1 MNLPIFT
8 ENVNVHQSLPDQPTL
23 TAIELK
29 KKWDEGA
36 SKIKAYI
43 NETLLPALNEQI
55 PEEFEA
61 QRESILNE
69 VNGLLNELKSTY
81 DKKFT
86 SVNDSI
92 SSINGKISN
101 IDTKITNINKD
112 ITNLNNSISSLT
124 SQVNGAVTATTASVT
139 MGSGMNRTYEHTYK
153 VGSVVHSRV
162 EMNTGISGNQT
173 VTLFTL
179 PSGYRPSSNRK
190 STTLWSNGDFD
201 GRYETTVYTN
211 GAVQISVGQVPPTRI
226 VADINFAI

>member
-36 SKIKAYI
+36 SKIKAFI
-43 NETLLPALNEQI
+43 NETLIPALNEQL
-55 PEEFEA
+55 PEELEA

-69 VNGLLNELKSTY
+69 VNGLLNALKSTY
-81 DKKFT
+81 DTKFT
-86 SVNDSI
+86 TVNNDI
-92 SSINGKISN
+92 NTIKNDINTINGKITS
-101 IDTKITNINKD
+101 I
-112 ITNLNNSISSLT
+112 NNSITTINNNISSLT
-124 SQVNGAVTATTASVT
+124 TKVNNAGTATTASVT
-139 MGSGMNRTYEHTYK
+139 MGTGMNRTYEHTYK
-153 VGSVVHSRV
+153 VGNVVHSHV
-162 EMNTGISGNQT
+162 EINTGISGNQT
-173 VTLFTL
+173 ITIFTL
-179 PSGYRPSSNRK
+179 PSGFRPSSNRK

-201 GRYETTVYTN
+201 GRYETTIYTN

>member
-36 SKIKAYI
+36 SKIKAFI
-43 NETLLPALNEQI
+43 NETLIPALNEQL
-55 PEEFEA
+55 PEELEA

-69 VNGLLNELKSTY
+69 VNGLLNALKSTY
-81 DKKFT
+81 DTKFT
-86 SVNDSI
+86 SVNNSI
-92 SSINGKISN
+92 ATINNNINTINGKITS
-101 IDTKITNINKD
+101 I
-112 ITNLNNSISSLT
+112 NNSITTINNNISSLT
-124 SQVNGAVTATTASVT
+124 TKVNNAGTATTASVT
-139 MGSGMNRTYEHTYK
+139 MGNGMSKIYEHTYK
-153 VGSVVHSRV
+153 IGSVVHSRV

-190 STTLWSNGDFD
+190 STVIWANGDFD
-201 GRYETTVYTN
+201 GRYNATIYTN
-211 GAVQISVGQVPPTRI
+211 GEVQISVGQVPPTSI
-226 VADINFAI
+226 VADVNFAI

>member
-23 TAIELK
+23 TATELK

-36 SKIKAYI
+36 SKIKAFI
-43 NETLLPALNEQI
+43 NETLIPALNEQLS
-55 PEEFEA
+55 EELEA

-69 VNGLLNELKSTY
+69 VNGLLNALKSTY
-81 DKKFT
+81 DTKFT
-86 SVNDSI
+86 SVNNSI
-92 SSINGKISN
+92 TTIN
-101 IDTKITNINKD
+101 
-112 ITNLNNSISSLT
+112 NNISSLT
-124 SQVNGAVTATTASVT
+124 TKVNNAGTATTASVT
-139 MGSGMNRTYEHTYK
+139 MGSEMTRTYEHTYK

-190 STTLWSNGDFD
+190 STVLWANGDFD
-201 GRYETTVYTN
+201 GRYNATIYTN
-211 GAVQISVGQVPPTRI
+211 GAVQIYVGQVPPTSI
-226 VADINFAI
+226 VADVNFAI